1 MSANGDRL
9 ERYAELAVRVGAN
22 VQPGQEVFVHGLVEH
37 ADLVRALTRQA
48 YRAGASYVNAEYDDQ
63 HVKRA
68 MIEFGPD
75 EALTYS
81 PEWLKAL
88 TQAMAGNAL
97 LGTTGNPEPELL
109 ADLDGDRVGRA
120 IPLEV
125 AEIRR
130 QQHRDQSVNWCGVG
144 APAEGWARQVLGE
157 PDVERLWE
165 LVAFCFRLDEADP
178 VAAWRE
184 HLDQLDARAAA
195 LTERR
200 PDALRYRG
208 PGTDFTVGLLPSAR
222 WGSARFRTAGG
233 IDYVANMPTEE
244 IFTTP
249 DSRRAEGTLRSSLP
263 LSLGGQ
269 LIRDLQLTFEDGRIV
284 RVEAETGADMVRSHL
299 ATIEN
304 SDRLGEL
311 ALVTKESRVGQTGT
325 LFYNTLFD
333 ENATCHIAYGSGLP
347 YAFDG
352 EPDEGM
358 NVSNIHVDFMV
369 GGPELEVDALLR
381 GRHRGAAHP
390 QRGVAAELARE
401 CRALARWDK
410 ELRKRESAVSRLL
423 RAECTLG

>member
-1 MSANGDRL
+1 VSDNGERL

-37 ADLVRALTRQA
+37 VELVRALTRQS
-48 YRAGASYVNAEYDDQ
+48 YRAGASYVNVVYGDQ
-63 HVKRA
+63 HVRRA
-68 MIEFGPD
+68 MIELGPD
-75 EALTYS
+75 EALTHS
-81 PEWLKAL
+81 PGWLKTL
-88 TQAMAGNAL
+88 TQTTAGNAQ
-97 LGTTGNPEPELL
+97 LGTSGNPEPELL
-109 ADLDGDRVGRA
+109 ADLDGDRIGRA

-125 AEIRR
+125 AEMRR

-144 APAEGWARQVLGE
+144 APTEAWARQVLGQ
-157 PDVERLWE
+157 PDVEGLWE
-165 LVAFCFRLDEADP
+165 LVAFCFRLDEPDP

-184 HLDQLDARAAA
+184 HLDRLDARALA

-208 PGTDFTVGLLPSAR
+208 PGTDFTVGLLPSAH

-249 DSRRAEGTLRSSLP
+249 DSRRAEGTLRSSMP
-263 LSLGGQ
+263 LSLDGQ
-269 LIRDLQLTFEDGRIV
+269 LIRGLQLAFEDGRIV
-284 RVEAETGADMVRSHL
+284 GVEAETGADMVRSHL

-304 SDRLGEL
+304 ADRLGEL
-311 ALVTKESRVGQTGT
+311 ALVTKESRVGQTGK

-333 ENATCHIAYGSGLP
+333 ENATSHIAYGFGLP

-369 GGPELEVDALLR
+369 GGPELEVDALMPDGSEVPLIR
-381 GRHRGAAHP
+381 DEEWQLAA
-390 QRGVAAELARE
+390 
-401 CRALARWDK
+401 
-410 ELRKRESAVSRLL
+410 
-423 RAECTLG
+423 

>member
-1 MSANGDRL
+1 VSANGDRL
-9 ERYAELAVRVGAN
+9 ERYAELAVRVGGN
-22 VQPGQEVFVHGLVEH
+22 VQPGQEVFVYGLVEH

-48 YRAGASYVNAEYDDQ
+48 YRAGASYVNVEYDDQ
-63 HVKRA
+63 HIKRA

-81 PEWLKAL
+81 PEWQKAL
-88 TQAMAGNAL
+88 TQGMSGNAL
-97 LGTTGNPEPELL
+97 LATTGNPEPELL

-125 AEIRR
+125 AELRR
-130 QQHRDQSVNWCGVG
+130 AQHRAQSVNWCGIG
-144 APAEGWARQVLGE
+144 GPTAGWARQVLGE

-165 LVAFCFRLDEADP
+165 LVAFCFRLDEPDP

-184 HLDQLDARAAA
+184 HLDRLDARSAA

-208 PGTDFTVGLLPSAR
+208 PGTDFTVGLLPSAH

-249 DSRRAEGTLRSSLP
+249 DPRRAEGTLRSSMP

-269 LIRDLQLTFEDGRIV
+269 LIRNLQLRFEGGRIV
-284 RVEAETGADMVRSHL
+284 GVEAESGGDVVRSHL

-304 SDRLGEL
+304 ADRLGEL

-325 LFYNTLFD
+325 LFYSTLFD
-333 ENATCHIAYGSGLP
+333 ENATCHIAYGAGLP
-347 YAFDG
+347 YAFEG
-352 EPDEGM
+352 EPDEAM
-358 NVSNIHVDFMV
+358 NISNIHVDFMV
-369 GGPELEVDALLR
+369 GGPELEVDA
-381 GRHRGAAHP
+381 
-390 QRGVAAELARE
+390 VLADGTEVPLIRNE
-401 CRALARWDK
+401 EWQLA
-410 ELRKRESAVSRLL
+410 
-423 RAECTLG
+423 T